1 MGVPRTV
8 LVANAPQTVRES
20 EGLPSS
26 CDLLDLWPLLTYS
39 IPTHATSNTYN
50 RRVVLV
56 GGFDMGSGVTSEAIA
71 AAWELRLSLLG

>member
-1 MGVPRTV
+1 MAHNHTK
-8 LVANAPQTVRES
+8 T
-20 EGLPSS
+20 
-26 CDLLDLWPLLTYS
+26 T
-39 IPTHATSNTYN
+39 THATSNTYN